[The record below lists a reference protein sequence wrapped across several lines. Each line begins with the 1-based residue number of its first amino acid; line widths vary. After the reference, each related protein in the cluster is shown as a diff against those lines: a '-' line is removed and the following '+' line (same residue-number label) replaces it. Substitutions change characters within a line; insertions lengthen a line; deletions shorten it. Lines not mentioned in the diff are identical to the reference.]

1 MIYVKIYKTYAF
13 HEFIVLFEN
22 TIIMDH
28 LSVRISLRI
37 LQMIP
42 RTFKKH
48 LENKSKNFFKTFL
61 MLLCNRVQTNFN
73 FRAIGLNVFQFF
85 SQSECFGGRRKFES
99 TRRNSKFIFL
109 SVAGKELN
117 YSLLILVNVIIAFRV
132 S

>member
-1 MIYVKIYKTYAF
+1 MIHVKIYKTYAF
-13 HEFIVLFEN
+13 HEFIILFKN

-48 LENKSKNFFKTFL
+48 LENKSKNIIFFSSYVI
-61 MLLCNRVQTNFN
+61 NRVQTNFN

-99 TRRNSKFIFL
+99 TRRNSKFVFL

-117 YSLLILVNVIIAFRV
+117 YSPLILVNIIIAFRV